1 MPIMINT
8 KSPNLI
14 RPFLHD
20 PIPNPTPRL
29 NIKQTSS
36 PSKKHPLPPTHHPPP
51 SPMAKTPKLKTPSKP
66 STHSRASRRASSP
79 SLAANLEKSPTNA
92 PKPTTK
98 KPHILAPQPG
108 AGISKP
114 SKKKSG
120 KILKR
125 KQKLR
130 LEHGKE
136 KAEAVNGKLER
147 KVERAE
153 EMREGKKGRNVRD
166 PSPLPYTC

>member
-1 MPIMINT
+1 
-8 KSPNLI
+8 
-14 RPFLHD
+14 
-20 PIPNPTPRL
+20 
-29 NIKQTSS
+29 
-36 PSKKHPLPPTHHPPP
+36 
-51 SPMAKTPKLKTPSKP
+51 MAKTPKLKTPSKP

-79 SLAANLEKSPTNA
+79 SLAANHDKIPTN
-92 PKPTTK
+92 PPRPTNRPT

-120 KILKR
+120 RILKR

-130 LEHGKE
+130 LEQGKE
-136 KAEAVNGKLER
+136 KAEAVHGKLER

-153 EMREGKKGRNVRD
+153 EMREGKKGRNVRT
-166 PSPLPYTC
+166 PCPLLYTF

>member
-1 MPIMINT
+1 
-8 KSPNLI
+8 
-14 RPFLHD
+14 
-20 PIPNPTPRL
+20 
-29 NIKQTSS
+29 
-36 PSKKHPLPPTHHPPP
+36 
-51 SPMAKTPKLKTPSKP
+51 MAKTAKLKRTAKP

-79 SLAANLEKSPTNA
+79 ALDKTLTKAPQPSNA
-92 PKPTTK
+92 

-114 SKKKSG
+114 SKKKGG

-130 LEHGKE
+130 LEYGKE
-136 KAEAVNGKLER
+136 KAEAVNGKMEK

-153 EMREGKKGRNVRD
+153 KMREGKKGRNVRTSD
-166 PSPLPYTC
+166 LYCN